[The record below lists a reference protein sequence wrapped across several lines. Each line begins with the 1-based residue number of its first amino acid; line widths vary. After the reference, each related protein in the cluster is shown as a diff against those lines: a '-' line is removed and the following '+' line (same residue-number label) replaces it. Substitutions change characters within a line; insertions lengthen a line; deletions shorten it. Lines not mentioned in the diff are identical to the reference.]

1 MGLIEKKL
9 ELQKRAINESIDN
22 ITNEE
27 KVFSVKINNKTFKID
42 RYTNLVYFGN
52 LLFKGTIN
60 LKSIGDQRKLS
71 EIVNELKK
79 KINTRRGRPLSEEN
93 KDDIKNLIKNGREI
107 LTIRADIIKAYR
119 KSINEIMPN
128 LIDFD
133 EDEDDDD
140 G

>member
-1 MGLIEKKL
+1 MEKKL

-22 ITNEE
+22 ITNED

-42 RYTNLVYFGN
+42 RYTNLAYFGN

-79 KINTRRGRPLSEEN
+79 KLILEEVVHLV
-93 KDDIKNLIKNGREI
+93 KKIKMI
-107 LTIRADIIKAYR
+107 LKI
-119 KSINEIMPN
+119 
-128 LIDFD
+128 
-133 EDEDDDD
+133 
-140 G
+140 